1 MPFFHRVY
9 PSMSTERKIN
19 VSNNKSVSKRSL
31 TTREQAILDC
41 IKNKIR
47 ENGFPPTVREIC
59 NEVGLRS
66 TSTVHGYLARLEE
79 LGVIKRDPSSS
90 RAIEVTEDMSWRKK
104 KIVPTPI
111 VGSVRAGEPVLA
123 DERIETVLPLPAELI
138 GNQVS
143 FILTVRGDSMINA
156 GIHEGDLL
164 IVAQQNTAINGD
176 IVVALVDGEDATVKR
191 FYKEADHVRL
201 QPEND
206 AYEPILTKNVQILGK
221 VVGLYRHYN

>member
-1 MPFFHRVY
+1 MPHKKLG
-9 PSMSTERKIN
+9 T
-19 VSNNKSVSKRSL
+19 KRSL
-31 TTREQAILDC
+31 TTREQSILTC

-104 KIVPTPI
+104 KMIPTPI
-111 VGSVRAGEPVLA
+111 VGAVRAGEPIIA
-123 DERIETVLPLPAELI
+123 EERVETVLPLPAELI
-138 GNQVS
+138 GNQNS
-143 FILTVRGDSMINA
+143 FILTVRGDSMINV
-156 GIHEGDLL
+156 GIYENDLL
-164 IVAQQNTAINGD
+164 VVAQQNTDNNGD
-176 IVVALVDGEDATVKR
+176 IVVALVGEEEATVKT
-191 FYKEADHVRL
+191 FYREADHIRL

-206 AYEPILTKNVQILGK
+206 DYEPIRSAEVRILGK
-221 VVGLYRHYN
+221 VIGLYRHYN

>member
-1 MPFFHRVY
+1 
-9 PSMSTERKIN
+9 MSTERKIN

-66 TSTVHGYLARLEE
+66 TSTVHGYLASLED

-90 RAIEVTEDMSWRKK
+90 RAIEVSEDMSWRKK

-156 GIHEGDLL
+156 GIHQGDLL
-164 IVAQQNTAINGD
+164 LMHHQNTAINGD

>member
-1 MPFFHRVY
+1 
-9 PSMSTERKIN
+9 MSTERKIN
-19 VSNNKSVSKRSL
+19 VSNNKSGSKRSL

-143 FILTVRGDSMINA
+143 FILTVRGDSMINV

>member
-1 MPFFHRVY
+1 
-9 PSMSTERKIN
+9 MSTERKIN

-191 FYKEADHVRL
+191 FYKEADYVRL

-206 AYEPILTKNVQILGK
+206 AYEPILTKNIQILGK

>member
-1 MPFFHRVY
+1 MPHKKLG
-9 PSMSTERKIN
+9 T
-19 VSNNKSVSKRSL
+19 KRSL
-31 TTREQAILDC
+31 TTREQSILTC

-104 KIVPTPI
+104 KMIPTPI
-111 VGSVRAGEPVLA
+111 VGAVRAGEPIIA
-123 DERIETVLPLPAELI
+123 EERVETVLPLPAELI
-138 GNQVS
+138 GNQNS
-143 FILTVRGDSMINA
+143 FILTVRGDSMINV
-156 GIHEGDLL
+156 GIYENDLL
-164 IVAQQNTAINGD
+164 VVAQQNTANNGD
-176 IVVALVDGEDATVKR
+176 IVVALVGEEEATVKT
-191 FYKEADHVRL
+191 FYREADHIRL

-206 AYEPILTKNVQILGK
+206 DYESIRSTEVRILGK
-221 VVGLYRHYN
+221 VIGLYRHYN

>member
-1 MPFFHRVY
+1 
-9 PSMSTERKIN
+9 MSTERKIN

-164 IVAQQNTAINGD
+164 IVAQA
-176 IVVALVDGEDATVKR
+176 E
-191 FYKEADHVRL
+191 
-201 QPEND
+201 
-206 AYEPILTKNVQILGK
+206 
-221 VVGLYRHYN
+221 YRNKWRHCSRTGRWRRCHSKTFL

>member
-1 MPFFHRVY
+1 
-9 PSMSTERKIN
+9 MSTERKIN

-90 RAIEVTEDMSWRKK
+90 RAIEVTDDMSWRKK

-206 AYEPILTKNVQILGK
+206 AYEPILTKNIQILGK

>member
-1 MPFFHRVY
+1 M
-9 PSMSTERKIN
+9 
-19 VSNNKSVSKRSL
+19 SNNKSVSKRSL

>member
-1 MPFFHRVY
+1 
-9 PSMSTERKIN
+9 MSTERKIN

-66 TSTVHGYLARLEE
+66 TSTVHGYLARLEA

-206 AYEPILTKNVQILGK
+206 AYEPILTKNIQILGK

>member
-1 MPFFHRVY
+1 M
-9 PSMSTERKIN
+9 
-19 VSNNKSVSKRSL
+19 SNNKSVSKRSL

-191 FYKEADHVRL
+191 FYKEADYVRL